1 MEVAYRRPPLA
12 ERELSPQALI
22 TEHGGSFKGV
32 TDRAELVRKAT
43 DAAIAHPQAIDKAPA
58 GGNGLRRGFLVPAE
72 KVKSTGI
79 TQNVAS

>member
-1 MEVAYRRPPLA
+1 
-12 ERELSPQALI
+12 LI
-22 TEHGGSFKGV
+22 TEHGGSFTGV

-43 DAAIAHPQAIDKAPA
+43 DAAGAHNQAIDKAGRAPA